1 MRKIEDVERDI
12 DRVEHILRTLMYE
25 RKLILDVIEMAH
37 VSSQLLTKRAI
48 EKMMKDTNEGS

>member
-1 MRKIEDVERDI
+1 MDRDI

>member
-1 MRKIEDVERDI
+1 LRKIEDVERDI